1 MHFSR
6 PLLRSTAGAALVVAG
21 AAWLDAPAWAFSSPS
36 SASSSTS
43 SPLPA
48 RATVLSA
55 IGNTPLVELES
66 LTRLMGGR
74 ARIFAKLESQNP
86 GGSIKD
92 RAALWLIED
101 AEKRGALQPGDTIVE
116 GTGGNTGIGLVS
128 SRSHLKAAQPSFGA
142 LGQCPL
148 RCLRPTYPSS
158 RASLTQPSSS
168 SDLHPPLPLT
178 PPLPPTRRSSPMPR
192 GTQHASRCRLRSR
205 RRRST

>member
-21 AAWLDAPAWAFSSPS
+21 AAWLDAPAWASSSP
-36 SASSSTS
+36 AAAV
-43 SPLPA
+43 PP

-92 RAALWLIED
+92 PDVIAAADRLGL
-101 AEKRGALQPGDTIVE
+101 AMVF
-116 GTGGNTGIGLVS
+116 TG
-128 SRSHLKAAQPSFGA
+128 
-142 LGQCPL
+142 
-148 RCLRPTYPSS
+148 
-158 RASLTQPSSS
+158 
-168 SDLHPPLPLT
+168 
-178 PPLPPTRRSSPMPR
+178 RRHFR
-192 GTQHASRCRLRSR
+192 H
-205 RRRST
+205 

>member
-21 AAWLDAPAWAFSSPS
+21 AAWLDAPAWASSSPATAVPPRS
-36 SASSSTS
+36 
-43 SPLPA
+43 
-48 RATVLSA
+48 TVLSA

-116 GTGGNTGIGLVS
+116 GTGGNTGIGLV
-128 SRSHLKAAQPSFGA
+128 RTEK
-142 LGQCPL
+142 
-148 RCLRPTYPSS
+148 
-158 RASLTQPSSS
+158 
-168 SDLHPPLPLT
+168 
-178 PPLPPTRRSSPMPR
+178 
-192 GTQHASRCRLRSR
+192 
-205 RRRST
+205 